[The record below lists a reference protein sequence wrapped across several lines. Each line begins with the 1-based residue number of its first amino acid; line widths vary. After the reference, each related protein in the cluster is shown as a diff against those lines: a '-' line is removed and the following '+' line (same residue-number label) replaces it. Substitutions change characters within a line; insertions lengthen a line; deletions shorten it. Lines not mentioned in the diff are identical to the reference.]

1 MEFNPFK
8 WFGKKETEAEE
19 ENGVLSRTSQK
30 SFTYSQSERKDIKE
44 SGEKYQWNI
53 GIQLPDDVQYDGLN
67 TIITEWSA
75 SAHVLRKKP
84 EDSEAREKIVECQ
97 AAIYSLFGDAPARR
111 AQAEVLLANISI
123 DIEQSQRGG
132 EFFEQCYQTY
142 SALGEINVFNTILK
156 GKSPEWAEK
165 YLPTLSKMAARG
177 LSVRTLLSSGVVFG
191 GSILAGAALS
201 PWILGA
207 LVTAVGAIH
216 GANIAKA
223 WSRRIAEEK
232 FEKEMEDLKNLAE
245 TIGVE
250 NFTQEEISTFGGAL
264 LKGAHRFGKV
274 IGIDEN
280 LNIDERSIPA
290 QLLMRIDTLCREQVR
305 YHKDEHADIWAD
317 QLQQEDVEL
326 EQQFAKAVI
335 GAKSE
340 GMKNVFAALRKDQ
353 QKEFRHAVVGGVGG
367 ALLSTAMRAVGAM
380 AFRGQS
386 LGEFVKSHFSF
397 RSDVAAFQALQ
408 KGAGEAAMSAR
419 IKLGALGVPGGIN
432 PEEITPPDAE
442 AALPAIKPDI
452 AGQATSSAE
461 ATVSTEAATPSIGEQ
476 AATESVGQA
485 EPAVPSDGEQPE
497 AAPEMI
503 SVSQVGLEH
512 TLGKDFYIFESGGH
526 TIIEGHIGGKGLLH
540 ATSHHDQALRVLLS
554 RVYGDGL
561 AQKYGGTIPTHAL
574 DAIENV
580 IQNLK
585 NPALVEKIVGE
596 KVDLL
601 SIDPD
606 AKTVRLEYDTDAL
619 NKLIRHGLDVAT
631 HDAGGTNTSH
641 DLWEKRLVHPVEDFK
656 AEEQKGSAVSEGGE
670 EKRAGAASERVKGA
684 VHVKSVPPDDVP
696 KIGSKENIALERA
709 GKVITDE
716 TIDRVPGIHP
726 RPPVIPV
733 EAATGSVHG
742 ITAEAVSATASE
754 SITGKAIGK
763 TTESIAAEAIPQP
776 RAEASV
782 SAKAEAPAPEKIT
795 AKAADGKIIG
805 EAVSEEG
812 TESVKAESVPERK
825 VPDFTPEQTYQHM
838 LDSLQKGKYAINPYV
853 VEQSQSLRISAFIE
867 RLVEVKAGKS
877 DLMTAFSSD
886 QYSLKEYE
894 KLAKYITDHEPTSS
908 EKRMLLRNYLL
919 SKEK

>member
-1 MEFNPFK
+1 MELNPFK
-8 WFGKKETEAEE
+8 WSRTKKTEPEE
-19 ENGVLSRTSQK
+19 ENDGFSRDSRK
-30 SFTYSQSERKDIKE
+30 PFTYSPSERKDIKE

-67 TIITEWSA
+67 KIITEWSA
-75 SAHVLRKKP
+75 SARVLRKEP

-97 AAIYSLFGDAPARR
+97 AAIYLLFGDEPARR

-142 SALGEINVFNTILK
+142 SALGEINVFNNILK

-207 LVTAVGAIH
+207 LVTAVGAVH
-216 GANIAKA
+216 GANIVKA
-223 WSRRIAEEK
+223 WSRRSAEKK
-232 FEKEMEDLKNLAE
+232 FDEEMEDLKKLAE

-250 NFTQEEISTFGGAL
+250 NFTQEEISKFGGAL
-264 LKGAHRFGKV
+264 LKGAHRFGKI

-290 QLLMRIDTLCREQVR
+290 QLLMRVDKLCREQVR
-305 YHKDEHADIWAD
+305 HHMDEHADMWAD
-317 QLQQEDVEL
+317 QLQQEDAEL

-340 GMKNVFAALRKDQ
+340 GMKDVFDALRKDQ
-353 QKEFRHAVVGGVGG
+353 QKEFRHAVAGGIGG

-408 KGAGEAAMSAR
+408 KGAGEAATSAR
-419 IKLGALGVPGGIN
+419 LKLGALGVPGGIKLEDSA
-432 PEEITPPDAE
+432 PSDVEGV
-442 AALPAIKPDI
+442 L
-452 AGQATSSAE
+452 QATESTEIAPAATQSAE
-461 ATVSTEAATPSIGEQ
+461 ATVSTEASTPSIGEQ
-476 AATESVGQA
+476 TATESVPQIPGA
-485 EPAVPSDGEQPE
+485 KEGAPSAPAAAAQSE

-503 SVSQVGLEH
+503 SVSQAGLENK
-512 TLGKDFYIFESGGH
+512 LGKDFYIFESGGH
-526 TIIEGHIGGKGLLH
+526 TIVEGHIGGKGLLH
-540 ATSHHDQALRVLLS
+540 VTNHHDQALRVLLS

-596 KVDLL
+596 KGDLL
-601 SIDPD
+601 SINPD
-606 AKTVRLEYDTDAL
+606 AKTVRVVYNIDAL
-619 NKLIRHGLDVAT
+619 NKLIRHGLEVAT

-641 DLWEKRLVHPVEDFK
+641 DLWEKRLVHHVEDFK
-656 AEEQKGSAVSEGGE
+656 AEEPKSSAISEGGE
-670 EKRAGAASERVKGA
+670 EKRTGVASGRVKGA
-684 VHVKSVPPDDVP
+684 VHVKGVSPDDVP
-696 KIGSKENIALERA
+696 
-709 GKVITDE
+709 T
-716 TIDRVPGIHP
+716 
-726 RPPVIPV
+726 RPPIIPV
-733 EAATGSVHG
+733 EAATGSAQG
-742 ITAEAVSATASE
+742 ITAEAVTARAPE
-754 SITGKAIGK
+754 SITGEAIGRA
-763 TTESIAAEAIPQP
+763 TESIAAEAITQPQ
-776 RAEASV
+776 
-782 SAKAEAPAPEKIT
+782 AEAPVSAQVEAPAQEKIT
-795 AKAADGKIIG
+795 ARAVDVSEGKITG
-805 EAVSEEG
+805 AAVSNEG
-812 TESVKAESVPERK
+812 AESVKAESSPEHK
-825 VPDFTPEQTYQHM
+825 APVLTAEQVYQHM
-838 LDSLQKGKYAINPYV
+838 LDTLQKGKYAINPHV
-853 VEQSQSLRISAFIE
+853 VEQAQSLRVSAFIE
-867 RLVEVKAGKS
+867 RLEEVKAGKS

-894 KLAKYITDHEPTSS
+894 KLAKYITDHEPTAT